1 MQELAEG
8 LWRWTA
14 PHPDWRQAAPGS
26 SGDWAPDVGCG
37 LHLTGDR
44 ATFFDPLLP
53 EDVAGFWELA
63 DALVGAREVHVLTTV
78 RWHARSREELITR
91 YRASTS
97 RARGALAPDVVPFR
111 VPGAQEVI
119 FWIPA
124 VGALVPGDRLIGDGD
139 GGLQVCPQSWIED
152 LPSQITVT
160 DLRERLRPLLELP
173 VQHVLVSHGEP
184 VLGDGRVALRRALIG
199 SD

>member
-1 MQELAEG
+1 M
-8 LWRWTA
+8 
-14 PHPDWRQAAPGS
+14 
-26 SGDWAPDVGCG
+26 
-37 LHLTGDR
+37 
-44 ATFFDPLLP
+44 
-53 EDVAGFWELA
+53 
-63 DALVGAREVHVLTTV
+63 LTTV

-199 SD
+199 SDRPQAPR